1 MEINFGYD
9 EMKNFIL
16 KGGKYKIANIK
27 CFSPVPRSWS
37 NNWQYTEEEVDME
50 VSYLIDD
57 IASEKLIFDKS
68 YRKRKDDYYM
78 FTIESS
84 FYREF
89 KIKLLNL

>member
-37 NNWQYTEEEVDME
+37 NNWQYTEDVNEESKD
-50 VSYLIDD
+50 SY
-57 IASEKLIFDKS
+57 
-68 YRKRKDDYYM
+68 KDAAKALDNIIN
-78 FTIESS
+78 T
-84 FYREF
+84 RT
-89 KIKLLNL
+89 LL